1 MSLKRS
7 RRERIAG
14 RQFALREADGEPAF
28 ALFRRAV
35 GKRVRYDASLRAL
48 LQRVVADRAGGLQRR
63 IDVAGIEELF
73 ALLGMVGP
81 YAGVAIGLQFDA
93 HLDAVGGGLV
103 AGGALRGLRL
113 GQRAQQV
120 LHVVA
125 DLVRDHI
132 GLREFAG
139 VAGAT
144 VKARFD
150 LTKKRRVEIDAAV
163 ARAVERPHRRL
174 REAAAALLR
183 AGEQPQP
190 RRAILLTARPEHFA
204 PGVLGIAQHGCDELT
219 HRVDRRAGAPAGRP
233 VGLLVVRSAADAFRA
248 ADQHARIDAGRPAD
262 QPELDHGSNAEA
274 AAPAGYTETTAAE
287 SATGAAIVLD
297 ILAAAEIIPTHSICL
312 RKQQLRSLLKP
323 SAASNVIH
331 FATPLGLLKSRLNR
345 QNLPSR
351 RYCR

>member
-14 RQFALREADGEPAF
+14 RQFALREAGGEPAF
-28 ALFRRAV
+28 ALLRRSV
-35 GKRVRYDASLRAL
+35 GKRVRHDASLRAL
-48 LQRVVADRAGGLQRR
+48 LQRVVADRAGGLQRG

-81 YAGVAIGLQFDA
+81 YAGVAIRLQFDP

-103 AGGALRGLRL
+103 AGGALSGLRL
-113 GQRAQQV
+113 GQGAEQV
-120 LHVVA
+120 LHVVT

-144 VKARFD
+144 VKARLD

-163 ARAVERPHRRL
+163 GRTIKRPHRRL

-190 RRAILLTARPEHFA
+190 RRAVLLSAAPENFA
-204 PGVLGIAQHGCDELT
+204 PGVLGIAKHGCDELT
-219 HRVDRRAGAPAGRP
+219 HRVGRRAAAPVGRP
-233 VGLLVVRSAADAFRA
+233 VWLLVMRDTADEFRA
-248 ADQHARIDAGRPAD
+248 ADQDARIDAGSAAD
-262 QPELDHGSNAEA
+262 QAVS
-274 AAPAGYTETTAAE
+274 YT
-287 SATGAAIVLD
+287 
-297 ILAAAEIIPTHSICL
+297 HL
-312 RKQQLRSLLKP
+312 R
-323 SAASNVIH
+323 AH
-331 FATPLGLLKSRLNR
+331 E
-345 QNLPSR
+345 
-351 RYCR
+351 